1 MEEPC
6 PNCVLLEARVE
17 ELTAQVADLQRQL
30 TELQQQFSLLLQRDS
45 QNSHQ
50 PPSKDLPWTSRSER
64 RKSDKASGG
73 QKGHKGKTLKM
84 SEHVDQ
90 IVVIPLE
97 GQCGCGHLW
106 DTVDVDV
113 YRARQVH
120 DLPEIRLLVTEY
132 QAEVKTCPHCQSQE
146 QAKFPEDVPGQVQ
159 YGPRLHGLAVNLT
172 VGHFLPL
179 ERTCEVLED
188 LCGADISEG
197 TLVSGQQVAA
207 QRLLPF
213 EQALKTALQQ
223 EKVLYADET
232 GSKVSGKLHWI
243 HVVSSKMLT
252 LYGHHQNRGL
262 EAVKHMGVLPKFE
275 GILMHDAWQTYFQLP
290 AQHTLCNAHLLR
302 ELKGLALDAEQ
313 QWAGELRTL
322 LKQIY
327 HQRKEGMLSEQER
340 QAFKAG
346 FVSLIDQGLE
356 VNPANE
362 PRAGKRGRAKQSV
375 GRNLALRL
383 QKHQTAVLR
392 FLEDPEVPFDNN
404 QAERDIRMVCVK
416 RKVSGGFRSE
426 RGGEVFCRIRSYLS
440 TLRKQGLNALSGLTS
455 IFQGRLLLPHFS
467 C

>member
-1 MEEPC
+1 MEESC
-6 PNCVLLEARVE
+6 PNCILLEARVE

-30 TELQQQFSLLLQRDS
+30 TELQQQLKALLQRDS
-45 QNSHQ
+45 HNSHQ
-50 PPSKDLPWTSRSER
+50 PPSQDPPWKNRSER

-90 IVVIPLE
+90 VVVIPLK
-97 GQCGCGHLW
+97 GPCGCGHSW
-106 DTVDVDV
+106 DTVDVEA

-132 QAEVKTCPHCQSQE
+132 QAEVKVCPQCQSQE

-159 YGPRLHGLAVNLT
+159 YGPRLHALALNLT

-188 LCGADISEG
+188 LCGASLSEG
-197 TLVSGQQVAA
+197 TLVLNQQVAA
-207 QRLLPF
+207 QRLKPF
-213 EQALKTALQQ
+213 EHDLKTALQQ

-252 LYGHHQNRGL
+252 LYGHHQTRGL
-262 EAVKHMGVLPKFE
+262 EAVKHMGVLPEFT
-275 GILMHDAWQTYFQLP
+275 GILMHDAWGTYFQLP
-290 AQHTLCNAHLLR
+290 AEHALCNAHLLR
-302 ELKGLALDAEQ
+302 ELKGLGLSGQ
-313 QWAGELRTL
+313 TWAGELRTAL
-322 LKQIY
+322 QGIY
-327 HQRKEGMLSEQER
+327 QQRKTGMLTEQE
-340 QAFKAG
+340 KAG
-346 FVSLIDQGLE
+346 FRETFESLVEQGLIL
-356 VNPANE
+356 NPAHE
-362 PRAGKRGRAKQSV
+362 SSAGKRGRVKQSA

-383 QKHQTAVLR
+383 QKYQTAVLR
-392 FLEDPEVPFDNN
+392 FLDDPDVPFDNN

-426 RGGEVFCRIRSYLS
+426 GGGEVFCRIRSYLS
-440 TLRKQGLNALSGLTS
+440 SLRKQGLNALSGLTS
-455 IFQGRLLLPHFS
+455 IFQGNLLLPQFS